1 LTQAPGHRPTVALL
15 PWGNVIEDFL
25 DPLGLSLEEFCSEF
39 TGSWMFS
46 YADALDRAGVRTVLM
61 CVSSHVATI
70 TRRVHTATGVTIVF
84 LPPSR
89 TYRWL
94 LARMRNPYGRSMTDV
109 FGRLSGWSR
118 SLTPLYALLRP
129 LVLYVA
135 TPPLR
140 LIRALRQE
148 QCDIVL
154 CQEYEY
160 PRFDV
165 CVLVG
170 RWLTIPVFASFQGGD
185 YQRSPLERLIR
196 PLAMRRCA
204 GVVIGSK
211 AEVERTQV
219 RYSMPAARIAAIPN
233 PIDTNFWVPAGR
245 VEGRARLGIPSEA
258 RVVVWHGRVDMRKK
272 GLDVLLDAWPRVC
285 RHVEHCAHQPVVL
298 LLIGSGRDD
307 AILRQRIDEA
317 GPRTIIWI
325 RAFVNDRAL
334 LRQYLAAGDVYVFPS
349 RHEGFPIAPV
359 EAMSCG
365 LPIVAAD
372 GSGIRDVLG
381 DGEACGGVIV
391 PTDDPEALAAALAGQ
406 LSNEA
411 RRREWGARARARVV
425 SFVGADQ
432 VGGRLRAFMDRPRA
446 AGARLKLP

>member
-1 LTQAPGHRPTVALL
+1 LTQPIRDRPTVALL

-25 DPLGLSLEEFCSEF
+25 DPLGLSLDEFCGQF

-46 YADALDRAGVRTVLM
+46 YADALGRAGVRTVLM
-61 CVSSHVATI
+61 CVSSQVATI
-70 TRRVHTATGVTIVF
+70 TRRVHTATGVTMVF

-94 LARMRNPYGRSMTDV
+94 LPHMRNPYGRSMTDV
-109 FGRLSGWSR
+109 FGRLSGWR
-118 SLTPLYALLRP
+118 RWLTPLYALLSP
-129 LVLYVA
+129 LALYAA
-135 TPPLR
+135 TPPLL
-140 LIRALRQE
+140 LIRALREE
-148 QCDIVL
+148 QCNIVL

-170 RWLTIPVFASFQGGD
+170 RWLRIPVFASFQGGD

-196 PLAMRRCA
+196 PLTMRRCA
-204 GVVIGSK
+204 GVVIGSRT
-211 AEVERTQV
+211 EIERTQV
-219 RYSMPAARIAAIPN
+219 RYSMPAERIAAIPN
-233 PIDTNFWVPAGR
+233 PIDTKLWVPADR
-245 VEGRARLGIPSEA
+245 DEGRARLGIPPA
-258 RVVVWHGRVDMRKK
+258 AGVVVWHGRVDIRKK
-272 GLDVLLDAWPRVC
+272 GLDVLLEAWPRVC
-285 RHVEHCAHQPVVL
+285 CHVEHCTHHPLVL

-307 AILRQRIDEA
+307 AMLRQRIDEA
-317 GPRTIIWI
+317 ESRTIIWI
-325 RAFVNDRAL
+325 SAFVNDRAL

-349 RHEGFPIAPV
+349 RHEGFPMAPV

-372 GSGIRDVLG
+372 GSGIRDVLA

-391 PTDDPEALAAALAGQ
+391 PADNPEALAAALGRQ

-425 SFVGADQ
+425 SFVGADE
-432 VGGRLRAFMDRPRA
+432 VGGRLCAFMNRPRA
-446 AGARLKLP
+446 AGAGPTSS